1 MADLSQPDPQELQQT
16 LRAAAGGDEAAWRR
30 IVEWFSPRV
39 FGLLRSH
46 CGSSDLA
53 EEITQSTFCTLA
65 ARLDRYIETGR
76 FEAWVFRIA
85 MNRLRDEMRRR
96 KRHAVPVE
104 SETLVGLAP
113 GTTDRADG
121 DRPALYRALE
131 EAVGRLSPADRQ
143 MIELRHLGGLTFR
156 QMADLLEEPIGTLLA
171 RHHRALRKLRELL
184 GPEVAAAVGDLE

>member
-1 MADLSQPDPQELQQT
+1 
-16 LRAAAGGDEAAWRR
+16 
-30 IVEWFSPRV
+30 
-39 FGLLRSH
+39 
-46 CGSSDLA
+46 
-53 EEITQSTFCTLA
+53 
-65 ARLDRYIETGR
+65 
-76 FEAWVFRIA
+76 
-85 MNRLRDEMRRR
+85 
-96 KRHAVPVE
+96 VPVE